1 MSSGLTADI
10 RDQGQ
15 IALLELA
22 SEQTSF
28 MFATGGINQQPMIR
42 SRGRIVCRSRP
53 VALRWH
59 RELKAC
65 ELLSRNDVDR
75 PVVRLGDFIDNE

>member
-15 IALLELA
+15 IALLKSA
-22 SEQTSF
+22 SEQTSLCSQRVE
-28 MFATGGINQQPMIR
+28 INQQPMIR

-75 PVVRLGDFIDNE
+75 PVVRLGDFIDDE